1 MRLEARVTENFNV
14 AGGLLGSLKRGSAL
28 AFEQEHVNGEVWLPS
43 FADFNVRAR
52 VLLVSSLHGRVIDRF
67 SNYRRFRVTS
77 KISD

>member
-1 MRLEARVTENFNV
+1 VRLEARVTENFNV

-43 FADFNVRAR
+43 FADFNVGAR